1 MASKDIIDIAPA
13 ASPPTPPRD
22 AGRRGPRGALGTH
35 STLSRWPSAWVGML
49 PVVLLRLLAA
59 APADTTPA
67 RPWFNASLPLET
79 RLSAL
84 VDAMTADEIITQLV
98 KYSQRIDR
106 LGVPAYAWHMEA
118 AHGVTTGGDST
129 VFPCSLARAAS
140 WDTELEGKVARATG
154 VEARAK
160 WNGYLKLHGEP
171 PPYNAEGL
179 SLTLYAPEINICR
192 DPRWFAPTPP
202 HPTPHPHPACWRLT
216 AGVATGAAARNRGA
230 RIHT

>member
-1 MASKDIIDIAPA
+1 
-13 ASPPTPPRD
+13 
-22 AGRRGPRGALGTH
+22 
-35 STLSRWPSAWVGML
+35 ML

-59 APADTTPA
+59 APAAPA

-79 RLSAL
+79 RLGAL
-84 VDAMTADEIITQLV
+84 VDAMTPDEIITQLV

-140 WDTELEGKVARATG
+140 WDTELEGQVARATG

-160 WNGYLKLHGEP
+160 WNEYLKLHGEP

-202 HPTPHPHPACWRLT
+202 HRHPTPPHRSWRLT
-216 AGVATGAAARNRGA
+216 EGVATGAAARNRGA
-230 RIHT
+230 SERPHPSIAAETSYPR